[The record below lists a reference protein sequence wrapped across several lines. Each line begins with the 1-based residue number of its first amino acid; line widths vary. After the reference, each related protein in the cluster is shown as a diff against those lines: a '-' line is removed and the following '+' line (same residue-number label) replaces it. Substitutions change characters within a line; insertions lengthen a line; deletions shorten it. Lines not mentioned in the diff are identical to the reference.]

1 QIRHTPS
8 VPRSTLTCPLWPWDT
23 ATRRVPLGNRRKLP
37 GESAG
42 SARWGPPFSVS
53 SPTSPA
59 RARDRTRAPPVLSR
73 HAHTAAEILDTAIAK
88 KCPGSDDPGH
98 SAGSGDRIRT
108 CDLWVMSPASYRTA
122 PPRVVV

>member
-1 QIRHTPS
+1 AGHAEEHAETFFSTGDQLPTCGRTVMQQPEQCGCGSVQIRHTPS

-23 ATRRVPLGNRRKLP
+23 ATRRVPLGTGRKLP

-59 RARDRTRAPPVLSR
+59 SARDRTRVPQVLIGT
-73 HAHTAAEILDTAIAK
+73 AHPAAEILDTAIAK
-88 KCPGSDDPGH
+88 K
-98 SAGSGDRIRT
+98 
-108 CDLWVMSPASYRTA
+108 
-122 PPRVVV
+122 